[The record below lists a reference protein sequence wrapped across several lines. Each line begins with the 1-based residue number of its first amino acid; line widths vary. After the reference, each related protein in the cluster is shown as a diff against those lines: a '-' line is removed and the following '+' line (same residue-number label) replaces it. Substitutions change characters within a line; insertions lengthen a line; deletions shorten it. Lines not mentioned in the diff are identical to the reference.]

1 MFLFV
6 ADNQPLMFCRNLRLL
21 IKINY
26 DHISRDKCYDVMSLL
41 WLCYDNDNKTQL
53 RRSPACCPGVAISS
67 TNRKKMQL
75 SDIYWGGRD
84 SHTWAPGNSQS
95 WGESS
100 ALWETM
106 NHADILASFWVLKY
120 LGSHVV
126 EIFGLHVQLERD
138 LDIWKYIHISAPFI
152 LMRKTWVIRS
162 TRKGPF

>member
-53 RRSPACCPGVAISS
+53 RRSPRLLPRGGDIQHKQ
-67 TNRKKMQL
+67 KKDATVRYL
-75 SDIYWGGRD
+75 LRGRD

-120 LGSHVV
+120 PGSHV

-138 LDIWKYIHISAPFI
+138 LDIWKHISHLLLSLWERPEP
-152 LMRKTWVIRS
+152 TGVD
-162 TRKGPF
+162 